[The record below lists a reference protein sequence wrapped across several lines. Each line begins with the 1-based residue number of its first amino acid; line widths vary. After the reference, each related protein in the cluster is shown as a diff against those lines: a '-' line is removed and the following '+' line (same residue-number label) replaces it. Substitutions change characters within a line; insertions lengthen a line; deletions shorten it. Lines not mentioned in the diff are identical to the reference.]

1 MFYLL
6 FSYFSDGG
14 AHGMHYVP
22 LLNLLR
28 YLTFRTGMAL
38 VTAQVVVGL
47 MGTRFIDWMR
57 AKQGRGQP
65 IRKEGIERHVIEK
78 AGTPTMG
85 GFMILAGLMVGT
97 LLWADLRNI
106 YVWVVL
112 LVTAAYGV
120 LGFMDDYA
128 KVTKQTTAGVSSQ
141 MKLVIQFLVAGLATV
156 VLMRYG
162 EHPPNEPA
170 TLSSSVAF
178 PVFKNLLLNLGWFY
192 VAFGAITIAGFSNA
206 VNLTDGLDG
215 LAIVPVMICSAAFGL
230 IAYIVG
236 NRVFAS
242 YLQVHFVPGVG
253 EIAPLCGAM
262 IGAGLGFLWYNAPP
276 AKIFMGDT
284 GSLALGG
291 ALGAM
296 AVAAKHEIVLGIIGG
311 LFVAEALSVMIQVGY
326 FKATKGKRIF
336 LMAPIHH
343 HFEKLGWKESTVVIR
358 FWIVSFV
365 LALLGLATLKLR

>member
-1 MFYLL
+1 MFYWL
-6 FSYFSDGG
+6 YTQFSD
-14 AHGMHYVP
+14 AAPMHYVP
-22 LLNLLR
+22 LLNLVK

-38 VTAQVVVGL
+38 VTAQVVIGL
-47 MGTRFIDWMR
+47 MGSRFIDWMR

-65 IRKEGIERHVIEK
+65 IRKEGIERHIIEK

-85 GFMILAGLMVGT
+85 GFMILAGLAIGT
-97 LLWADLRNI
+97 LLWADLRNV

-112 LVTAAYGV
+112 LVTTGYGV
-120 LGFMDDYA
+120 LGFLDDYA

-141 MKLVIQFLVAGLATV
+141 AKLVIQFIIAGLATL
-156 VLMRYG
+156 VLMRFG
-162 EHPPNEPA
+162 EHPAGEPA
-170 TLSSSVAF
+170 ALSSSVAF
-178 PVFKNLLLNLGWFY
+178 PIFKNLLVNLGWFY
-192 VAFGAITIAGFSNA
+192 IVFGAVTIAGFSNA

-215 LAIVPVMICSAAFGL
+215 LAIVPVMICAAAFGL
-230 IAYIVG
+230 IAYLVG
-236 NRVFAS
+236 NRVFAG

-253 EIAPLCGAM
+253 EIAPFCGAM

-291 ALGAM
+291 ALGTM
-296 AVAAKHEIVLGIIGG
+296 AVAAKHEIVLGVIGG
-311 LFVAEALSVMIQVGY
+311 LFVIEALSVMIQVGY
-326 FKATKGKRIF
+326 FKASGGKRIF

-365 LALLGLATLKLR
+365 LAMAGLATLKLR